1 MTTKINLFLLFL
13 LPAVL
18 AAGGTTDLKSAP
30 MDELVYHAQ
39 RYGNTAERREMKAR
53 AREELFTRGADS
65 LRYLMGQV
73 HIENVMVQ
81 VLTQQIVEQLKAE
94 EAAPVLLDFLDNP
107 RARTRKLA
115 AYFLG
120 FYDTPQ
126 YADRVTPLL
135 ADDEAAG
142 AAIRTLGK
150 WHIKSAVPAIV
161 PFLSHGKEARRI
173 AAANALRDIGDP
185 VPLPE
190 LEKALNDPYFT
201 VRETAA
207 RAIRALKTPD
217 AEHLNS
223 NGTTRTMPGQS

>member
-1 MTTKINLFLLFL
+1 MGLFTMKGINVIALLL
-13 LPAVL
+13 LPAAL
-18 AAGGTTDLKSAP
+18 TAGGAADLKSAP

-39 RYGNTAERREMKAR
+39 RYGNTAERREMKAH
-53 AREELFTRGADS
+53 ARDELFARGADS

-94 EAAPVLLDFLDNP
+94 EAAPVLLDFLDDP

-115 AYFLG
+115 AFFLG

-150 WHIKSAVPAIV
+150 WRVKSAGPAIV
-161 PFLSHGKEARRI
+161 PFLAHEKEARRI

-185 VPLPE
+185 TAVPA
-190 LEKALNDPYFT
+190 LEKALNDLFFT

-207 RAIRALKTPD
+207 RAIRTLKTPD
-217 AEHLNS
+217 AEHLN
-223 NGTTRTMPGQS
+223 